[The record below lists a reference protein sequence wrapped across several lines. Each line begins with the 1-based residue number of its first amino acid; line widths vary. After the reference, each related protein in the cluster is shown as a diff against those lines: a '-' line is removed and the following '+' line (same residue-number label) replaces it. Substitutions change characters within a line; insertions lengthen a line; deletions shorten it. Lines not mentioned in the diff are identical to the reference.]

1 MNTDYHSA
9 FRWNEVYLMMQQLN
23 MRDCKY
29 NRIIIIN
36 MTGMLIIKGASIIV
50 GLLMFPAYMSFFVD
64 NRILGTWFT
73 LLSILNWILIFDLG
87 LGNGLR
93 NKLPKAFVERN
104 FVLAQKL
111 VSSTY
116 TSTIVLS
123 SILFFI
129 IFFSSFLINWNEIF
143 NVPVELIRPNVLL
156 NTVQIILFG
165 IFLQFTLKIIS
176 SILLALQKSALINL
190 IGLLSNLIILIFLN
204 LVGNNNLSESLITL
218 AVLNVFATNVPLVVF
233 TIWIFHGELRDI
245 RPSITYFD
253 KRIANELLSIGMTI
267 LWLQLI
273 FLVVSNMNEILISS
287 FSGAGCV
294 VQYQA
299 YSKLYNTGA
308 VVFSLALAPVWS
320 AVTRAQSEKNY
331 KWIKRIYKFFIACTV
346 LCLVI
351 EIILTF
357 FGQGIFDMW
366 LGKNAIE
373 FDFFNGI
380 VFAFHSF
387 LFILH
392 NVNTSISNGLSYFK
406 FQIIGMTLAA
416 IMFIPLAYYLT
427 MYLESWVGVILA
439 SCISIVFYEFL
450 APYFTFRH
458 IIDIEKIS

>member
-1 MNTDYHSA
+1 MLEKLQGILSDY
-9 FRWNEVYLMMQQLN
+9 N
-23 MRDCKY
+23 K
-29 NRIIIIN
+29 IIIIN
-36 MTGMLIIKGASIIV
+36 MTGMLIIKGASILV
-50 GLLMFPAYMSFFVD
+50 GLFMFPAYMSFFED

-93 NKLPKAFVERN
+93 NKLPRALVERDYL
-104 FVLAQKL
+104 LAQKL

-129 IFFSSFLINWNEIF
+129 TFLGSFLMNWNEIF
-143 NVPVELIRPNVLL
+143 NVSIELISPNVLL
-156 NTVQIILFG
+156 NAVQIILFG
-165 IFLQFTLKIIS
+165 IFLQFTFKIIS

-190 IGLLSNLIILIFLN
+190 IGLFSNLIILLFLKT
-204 LVGNNNLSESLITL
+204 LGNNNLSESIITL
-218 AVLNVFATNVPLVVF
+218 AILNVFATNIPLVIF
-233 TIWIFHGELRDI
+233 TIWIFNGELRNI
-245 RPSITYFD
+245 RPSISFFD
-253 KRIANELLSIGMTI
+253 KKIAHDLLSIGMKI

-273 FLVVSNMNEILISS
+273 FLVVSHMNEILISS
-287 FSGAGCV
+287 FSDAGFV

-331 KWIKRIYKFFIACTV
+331 KWIKQIYKFFIACTF

-357 FGQGIFDMW
+357 FGQRIFDMW
-366 LGKNAIE
+366 LGENAIE

-406 FQIIGMTLAA
+406 FQIVGMSLAA

-427 MYLESWVGVILA
+427 MCLGSWVSVILA
-439 SCISIVFYEFL
+439 SCISIAFYEFL
-450 APYFTFRH
+450 APYFTYRH
-458 IIDIEKIS
+458 IIGIEKIL